1 MKTSV
6 LLGWALA
13 VGAIA
18 MTVGL
23 VALSRA
29 TRGGGD
35 PPGLPEGIKQA
46 EPASLPFGGVPLTL
60 ADVELHAGRA
70 LGSTSG
76 DLAGIP
82 AAVRAEFARVGAA
95 ALGAVWA
102 GDVDA
107 YKALLRSLG
116 LDPDARSPREAT
128 LIERWAVSADV
139 FRGAEVKPDGITA
152 RVLMVR
158 GRPVAGSDVTPVGHP
173 RIGIRPST
181 PRGPEDVLDPA
192 SAGATVVELRIPAR
206 LASADGTRH
215 DAEFAVELTL
225 RPSDARWIVTGFAVV
240 GPVQGRPFSLPL
252 P

>member
-6 LLGWALA
+6 LLCWALA
-13 VGAIA
+13 AGAVA
-18 MTVGL
+18 VTVGL
-23 VALSRA
+23 IAFSRA
-29 TRGGGD
+29 SREGGAL
-35 PPGLPEGIKQA
+35 PRLPEGIQQA
-46 EPASLPFGGVPLTL
+46 EPASLPFGGVPFKL

-70 LGSTSG
+70 LDSTSVG
-76 DLAGIP
+76 LAGIP
-82 AAVRAEFARVGAA
+82 AAARAEFARVGAA

-102 GDVDA
+102 GDLDA

-116 LDPDARSPREAT
+116 LDPDARSPRE
-128 LIERWAVSADV
+128 LKSVEVWAVSADV
-139 FRGAEVKPDGITA
+139 FRGAEVKPEGITA

-158 GRPVAGSDVTPVGHP
+158 GRPVAGSDVPPVGHA
-173 RIGIRPST
+173 RISARPST

-240 GPVQGRPFSLPL
+240 GPVHGRPFSVPL